1 MAAVRRG
8 AAYFLRSSARVLF
21 NCKNTTVHKPRKWT
35 NGLYT
40 SFASLAVGGGLCAV
54 PFKQVEQLSHDSL
67 IRRAASLVTDSSTTF
82 LSQATLAL
90 IDAIDEYSKVTL
102 PRVDDEDFHSARSAL
117 CVGAIGGRCKED
129 GEKNNAGQR
138 AEAVDDEDAVQSA
151 AWGAQLC
158 MTQRQ
163 ANGHVA
169 LQGHRRQSDRCHKK
183 VPEREAHMTAQL
195 QLHQQ
200 PFLIVAIVHC
210 V

>member
-1 MAAVRRG
+1 MFTIRRDLCSLSGHFIVTDQHVRRG

-90 IDAIDEYSKVTL
+90 IDAIDEYSK
-102 PRVDDEDFHSARSAL
+102 
-117 CVGAIGGRCKED
+117 
-129 GEKNNAGQR
+129 
-138 AEAVDDEDAVQSA
+138 AVHI
-151 AWGAQLC
+151 L
-158 MTQRQ
+158 
-163 ANGHVA
+163 NA
-169 LQGHRRQSDRCHKK
+169 LQRKYLTSLGKHFFIIK
-183 VPEREAHMTAQL
+183 
-195 QLHQQ
+195 
-200 PFLIVAIVHC
+200 
-210 V
+210 